1 MNSDLSKAIG
11 KRINTLLAEKERK
24 QKELAAYLGVQDNTI
39 SYFVSGRRTPNTEQL
54 VKIADFFNVSAD
66 YLLGRTNAETTDR
79 DLRFVCEYT
88 GLSENTVTTLSE
100 LHDPMNVLNVVPGDI
115 VPLVDFLINDM
126 RFQLTGNGCAYRR
139 SSILPRLS
147 DYLGCASY
155 DSEQEVFIAPDGK
168 LYESREKAL
177 EETKNLSLNIIKIY
191 RANAADLTDAA
202 LYKRL
207 TDAIERAKERYRG
220 DPNGND

>member
-1 MNSDLSKAIG
+1 MGISRSSLEYYEKN
-11 KRINTLLAEKERK
+11 KRKPDIDVLL
-24 QKELAAYLGVQDNTI
+24 
-39 SYFVSGRRTPNTEQL
+39 
-54 VKIADFFNVSAD
+54 KIADYYGVSAD

-100 LHDPMNVLNVVPGDI
+100 LHDPLNVLNVVPGDI

-126 RFQLTGNGCAYRR
+126 RFRLTDNGCEYRR

-177 EETKNLSLNIIKIY
+177 EETKNLSLDIIKIY
-191 RANAADLTDAA
+191 SANAADLTDAA